1 MVNELSN
8 LPRGELR
15 GGSGGRGPSVA
26 RRPAVDHI
34 DLFSRIVANAVP
46 FLSLGTSTQL
56 RGDE

>member
-8 LPRGELR
+8 LPKGELR
-15 GGSGGRGPSVA
+15 DESDEHRPSITHQ
-26 RRPAVDHI
+26 PAVDHI
-34 DLFSRIVANAVP
+34 DLFSGIVANAVP